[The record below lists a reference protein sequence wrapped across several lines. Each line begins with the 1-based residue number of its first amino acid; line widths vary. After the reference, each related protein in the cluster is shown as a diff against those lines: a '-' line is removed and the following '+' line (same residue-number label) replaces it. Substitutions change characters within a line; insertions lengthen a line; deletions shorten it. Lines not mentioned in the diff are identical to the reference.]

1 MNIKTQKH
9 KNNILKRCIA
19 ILLTVLMVM
28 PFCTACGASPSG
40 SGKLNIVAT
49 IFPQYDFARAIAG
62 ELADITMLLSPGAE
76 THSYEPTP
84 KDIKNIENCDI
95 FIYVGGESDSWIDS
109 ILDSID
115 TSKMKI
121 ISLMNIVEPLE
132 EEHDGE
138 ASHEH
143 EYDEHVWTS
152 PVNAA
157 AICREIASAMCAAD
171 EKNSEVYNKNC
182 ADYVE
187 KIMRLDESFRD
198 IVASAT
204 RKTVIFGDRFPLLY
218 FVREY
223 GIEYKAAYPGCSSST
238 EPSPAV
244 IAELID
250 TVKKENIPVVF
261 KIELSNGNIAD
272 TISEAT
278 GAKVKIFYSCHNISK
293 DDFNNGETY
302 LSLMAKN
309 IDSLKEALN

>member
-95 FIYVGGESDSWIDS
+95 FIYVGGESDSWIDG

-115 TSKMKI
+115 TSKIKI

-132 EEHDGE
+132 EEHEGE
-138 ASHEH
+138 TSHEH

-223 GIEYKAAYPGCSSST
+223 CIEYKEAYPGCSSST